1 MANKQKKKRN
11 KKYQGADAKVS
22 TPQVVR
28 VSAEERSAFKEW
40 WLTYGRLTKFI
51 GAAVAI
57 LLAIILLIIGVI
69 GIITG

>member
-1 MANKQKKKRN
+1 MATKQKKKRN

-28 VSAEERSAFKEW
+28 VSAEERSQFKEW
-40 WLTYGRLTKFI
+40 WLTYGKLAKFG
-51 GAAVAI
+51 GAAAGI
-57 LLAIILLIIGVI
+57 LLVVILLVVGVV